1 MLATDNC
8 RGLVKRAATTIG
20 YMYLDIYCALEDKSA
35 WGIDCTVKGSPCCTC
50 MSFILDCFRKFPV
63 QLH

>member
-20 YMYLDIYCALEDKSA
+20 YMYLGIYCALEDKSA
-35 WGIDCTVKGSPCCTC
+35 WGTDCTVKSSPC
-50 MSFILDCFRKFPV
+50 MSFSLDCLRKFLV
-63 QLH
+63 QLR